1 MANPLYGQ
9 NKADDAIDLLE
20 NMQQMGSCVK
30 VSHAESAWTALTAT
44 ADTDTAIAAIAQP
57 AGTIIKHLILVADS
71 AITTGGVN
79 GDGLDIKIGTAA
91 GGTQLLA
98 LTELLD
104 DGGSAVTLAANT
116 PLYIFENSHGHA
128 ANQFVVGVGPHGGP
142 ATTEAI
148 TPAASL
154 FSATARDIHVT
165 FNPIDDALD
174 ATGNVKIICVFQH
187 LTS

>member
-9 NKADDAIDLLE
+9 NKSDDALDFTR
-20 NMQQMGSCVK
+20 NMQLDGSGVK
-30 VSHAESAWTALTAT
+30 VSSASSAWTALDAT
-44 ADTDTAIAAIAQP
+44 ADTDTAIAAITQP
-57 AGTIIKHLILVADS
+57 AGTIIKHLIVVADS
-71 AITTGGVN
+71 AITTGGVS
-79 GDGLDIKIGTAA
+79 GDGLDIKVGTAA
-91 GGTQLLA
+91 GGVELLA

-104 DGGSAVTLAANT
+104 DGGAAVTLAAWT

-128 ANQFVVGVGPHGGP
+128 ANQFVVGVGPLGGP

-154 FSATARDIHVT
+154 YSAAAREVHVT
-165 FNPIDDALD
+165 FNPIDDGLD

-187 LTS
+187 LA

>member
-9 NKADDAIDLLE
+9 NKNDDALDLLAAMNQE
-20 NMQQMGSCVK
+20 GSGVK
-30 VSHAESAWTALTAT
+30 LSSATSSWTALTAT
-44 ADTDTAIAAIAQP
+44 ADTDTAIAAITQP
-57 AGTIIKHLILVADS
+57 AGTIIKDLILVADS

-104 DGGSAVTLAANT
+104 DNGGAVTLAANT

-128 ANQFVVGVGPHGGP
+128 ANQFVVGVGPHGVP
-142 ATTEAI
+142 TTTEAI

-154 FSATARDIHVT
+154 YSAAAREIHVT

-174 ATGNVKIICVFQH
+174 ATGNVKISVIFHH
-187 LTS
+187 LD

>member
-9 NKADDAIDLLE
+9 NKNDNAIDLLE
-20 NMQQMGSCVK
+20 KMQQAGSCVK
-30 VSHAESAWTALTAT
+30 IEHASSAWTALDDT
-44 ADTDTAIAAIAQP
+44 ADADTAISAITQP
-57 AGTIIKHLILVADS
+57 AGTIIKHLIIVADS
-71 AITTGGVN
+71 AITTGGVS
-79 GDGLDIKIGTAA
+79 GDGLDIKVGTEA
-91 GGTQLLA
+91 GGAQLLA

-104 DGGSAVTLAANT
+104 DNGGAVTLAANT

-154 FSATARDIHVT
+154 YSATAREIHVT
-165 FNPIDDALD
+165 FNPIDDGLD
-174 ATGNVKIICVFQH
+174 ATGNVKVVCVFQH
-187 LTS
+187 LS

>member
-1 MANPLYGQ
+1 MANPLCGQ
-9 NKADDAIDLLE
+9 NKSDDALDLLE
-20 NMQQMGSCVK
+20 NMQQNGSCVK

-71 AITTGGVN
+71 AITTGGVS

-91 GGTQLLA
+91 GGVQLLA

-104 DGGSAVTLAANT
+104 DNGGAVTLAAYT